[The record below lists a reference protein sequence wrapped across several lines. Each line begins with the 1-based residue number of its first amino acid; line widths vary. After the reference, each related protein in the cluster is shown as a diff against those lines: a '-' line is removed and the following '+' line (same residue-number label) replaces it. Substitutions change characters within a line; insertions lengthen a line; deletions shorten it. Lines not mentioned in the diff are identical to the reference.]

1 MPPWTADNPARL
13 GLVQA
18 VVLDQCQKG
27 LGYPNVLARAHEQAV
42 VTGQDRLA
50 FEYLLEAVLARQ
62 GVPARASEKLHSKRV
77 RAV

>member
-1 MPPWTADNPARL
+1 
-13 GLVQA
+13 

-42 VTGQDRLA
+42 VTGADRLA
-50 FEYLLEAVLARQ
+50 FEYLLETVLARQ
-62 GVPARASEKLHSKRV
+62 GVPARLSEKLHSKRV